1 MPDEPAN
8 GLHGGG
14 LHGGALHA
22 NPLHGGDLR
31 IDDLARDSG
40 LTVDTIR
47 FYQREGLL
55 PAAER
60 VGRTKVYG
68 AVHQERLEQIRD
80 LQQRRF
86 SLAAIK
92 ALLDSERP
100 GIVEGIFAGSATHY
114 SFEDLVT
121 RSEVDPALADRLRE
135 SGLLRDPAEF
145 GRDAYDAAD
154 LELLRAVANMARLG
168 LPGDVIVELA
178 NIYTGGVERMQSQ
191 VLELFTGRRGP
202 GWKDADEL
210 RAFQAHAAESAGELL
225 PTVTRMVEYVHQRTL
240 QRLTLGAIEAGS
252 VAPDADD

>member
-1 MPDEPAN
+1 VPEEPAN
-8 GLHGGG
+8 
-14 LHGGALHA
+14 
-22 NPLHGGDLR
+22 DLR
-31 IDDLARDSG
+31 IDDLARECG

-68 AVHQERLEQIRD
+68 TLHRERLEQIRD

-92 ALLDSERP
+92 ALLEAERP
-100 GIVEGIFAGSATHY
+100 GIVEGIFGGSDSHY
-114 SFEDLVT
+114 TFEELVE
-121 RSEVDPALADRLRE
+121 RSDVEAVLADRLRDT
-135 SGLLRDPAEF
+135 GLLRDPAEF

-154 LELLRAVANMARLG
+154 LDLLRAVADMARLG

-178 NIYTGGVERMQSQ
+178 NIYTDGVERMQSQ
-191 VLELFTGRRGP
+191 VLDLFTGHRGP

-210 RAFQAHAAESAGELL
+210 RTFQTNAAASAGELL

-240 QRLTLGAIEAGS
+240 QRLTLGAIRN
-252 VAPDADD
+252 DANRPSGTEPEPGP